1 MKRKKAI
8 LYKVYCT
15 DILVDLEMK
24 REMITVSGYLTYRWV
39 DKRLKWNKQKYQGH
53 SLIEILF
60 LYTIS

>member
-1 MKRKKAI
+1 M
-8 LYKVYCT
+8 VYC
-15 DILVDLEMK
+15 INIVVDLEMK

-60 LYTIS
+60 LYTVS